1 MRHLHSFYQYLRIF
15 FIVNITTYT
24 TYSAIMAPKKENT
37 KKIAGNAK
45 VRSRYP
51 CRNDFMEAD
60 LQPPESRSRRTE
72 TSRSK
77 RQNSATGRSGMV
89 QGRKIKR

>member
-1 MRHLHSFYQYLRIF
+1 MRHLHSIHQYIRIF

-45 VRSRYP
+45 V
-51 CRNDFMEAD
+51 
-60 LQPPESRSRRTE
+60 
-72 TSRSK
+72 
-77 RQNSATGRSGMV
+77 
-89 QGRKIKR
+89 